1 MIYSILNN
9 QSLLSPTSIL
19 LEGEYNQKNVCMG
32 VLTTIDSKGI
42 SKIHQSE
49 LDESEKKSLDHS
61 AQIIRN
67 NIESI

>member
-1 MIYSILNN
+1 
-9 QSLLSPTSIL
+9 
-19 LEGEYNQKNVCMG
+19 MG